1 MGARTRERAF
11 TEAAASEE
19 APFLGDATAF
29 ERLDELAGGREPLV
43 IAGPELALTAAGAEV
58 LAGRADRVAL
68 NGFDRWLGGL
78 HLRAEAGLWRWD
90 AERGGLVAP

>member
-1 MGARTRERAF
+1 M
-11 TEAAASEE
+11 
-19 APFLGDATAF
+19 
-29 ERLDELAGGREPLV
+29 
-43 IAGPELALTAAGAEV
+43 

-78 HLRAEAGLWRWD
+78 HLRAEDGLWRWD